1 MKILQIHN
9 EYIYKGGEETV
20 VEEERKLLLK
30 NNFNVYQLIRKNNE
44 EIISLNQKLNVAKN
58 LSFSKKSYQIVE
70 KEIIKTKPDIA
81 HIHNTFPLWTFS
93 VIDACNKL
101 KIPVV
106 MTIHNFRFICAKGV
120 FYKDQQI
127 CEKCLWSSPFNA
139 VKYGCFQNSIIKSIP
154 VSFMINKTKRGL
166 NIINKLNK
174 LIVLTDFAKKKF
186 LEAKFPENKIIIKP
200 NFISNK
206 FDIAI
211 FKKKKDFI
219 YASRLS
225 EEKGIID
232 LINAHK
238 KFKFNLK
245 ICGDGPL
252 KNFVN
257 QQKQINY
264 LGFLSDDGVN
274 RELTKSKF
282 LIFPSKWYE
291 GFPTIIL
298 KAFLFETV
306 VLAPELGSI
315 PTIIKDGFNGIL
327 FKPNN
332 IEDLIIKIKWALSN
346 EEKCNQI
353 KENAKKEFNEKY
365 TEEVNYNILK
375 KIYEDAIEEN
385 KNNKLLN

>member
-9 EYIYKGGEETV
+9 EYIYKGGEEAV
-20 VEEERKLLLK
+20 VKEERNLLLK
-30 NNFNVYQLIRKNNE
+30 NDHKVYQSIRKNNE
-44 EIISLNQKLNVAKN
+44 EIVSLSQKLNIAKN
-58 LSFSKKSYQIVE
+58 LSYSKKSYQIIE
-70 KEIIKTKPDIA
+70 NEIIKIKPDIV

-93 VIDACNKL
+93 VIDACNQH

-106 MTIHNFRFICAKGV
+106 MTVHNFRLICAKGV
-120 FYKDQQI
+120 FYKDKQI

-139 VKYGCFQNSIIKSIP
+139 VKHGCFQNSIIKSIP
-154 VSFMINKTKRGL
+154 VSYMINKTKRGL

-200 NFISNK
+200 NFMSKK
-206 FDIAI
+206 FNIEI
-211 FKKKKDFI
+211 KQKKKDFI

-232 LINAHK
+232 LLYAHK
-238 KFKFNLK
+238 KFNFNLN

-252 KNFVN
+252 KNLVN
-257 QQKQINY
+257 NEKKINY
-264 LGFLSDDGVN
+264 LGFLSDEDIN
-274 RELTKSKF
+274 RQLAKTKF
-282 LIFPSKWYE
+282 LLFPSKWYE

-306 VLAPELGSI
+306 VLAPALGSI
-315 PTIIKDGFNGIL
+315 PTIIKDGYNGIL

-332 IEDLIIKIKWALSN
+332 IEDLINKIKWALSN

>member
-30 NNFNVYQLIRKNNE
+30 NDCNVYQLIRKNNE

-58 LSFSKKSYQIVE
+58 LYYSKKSYQIIE
-70 KEIIKTKPDIA
+70 KEIIKIKPDIA

-93 VIDACNKL
+93 VLDACNKL

-106 MTIHNFRFICAKGV
+106 MTAHNFRLICAKGV
-120 FYKDQQI
+120 FYKNQQI
-127 CEKCLWSSPFNA
+127 CEKCLWSSSFNA

-154 VSFMINKTKRGL
+154 VSYMINKTNKGL

-174 LIVLTDFAKKKF
+174 LIVLTNFVKKKF

-200 NFISNK
+200 NFISKK
-206 FDIAI
+206 FNIEI
-211 FKKKKDFI
+211 KQKKRDFI

-252 KNFVN
+252 KNLVN

-274 RELTKSKF
+274 RELVKSKF

-291 GFPTIIL
+291 GFPTVIL
-298 KAFLFETV
+298 KAFLFEAV

-315 PTIIKDGFNGIL
+315 PTIIKDGYNGIL

-332 IEDLIIKIKWALSN
+332 IEDLINKIKWALSN

>member
-20 VEEERKLLLK
+20 VDEERNLLLK
-30 NNFNVYQLIRKNNE
+30 NDYKVYQLIRKNNE
-44 EIISLNQKLNVAKN
+44 EIVSLSQKLNVAKN
-58 LSFSKKSYQIVE
+58 LSYSKKSYQIIE
-70 KEIIKTKPDIA
+70 KEIIKIKPDIA

-93 VIDACNKL
+93 VIDACKKL

-106 MTIHNFRFICAKGV
+106 MTAHNFRLICAKGV

-154 VSFMINKTKRGL
+154 VSYLINKTKRGL

-200 NFISNK
+200 NFISSK
-206 FDIAI
+206 SDIEI
-211 FKKKKDFI
+211 NHKTKDFI

-238 KFKFNLK
+238 QFKFNLK

-257 QQKQINY
+257 QQKKINY
-264 LGFLSDDGVN
+264 LGFLSDNGVN
-274 RELTKSKF
+274 RELAKSKF

-315 PTIIKDGFNGIL
+315 PTIIKDGYNGIL

-332 IEDLIIKIKWALSN
+332 IEDLINKIKWALSN
-346 EEKCNQI
+346 DEKCNQI
-353 KENAKKEFNEKY
+353 KDNAKKKFNLKY
-365 TEEVNYNILK
+365 TEEVNFNILK

-385 KNNKLLN
+385 KNNKLFN